1 METCPFVLSFTDCS
15 SQGTEYIPYVLLSMK
30 INLKLDAEI
39 QLIRYCLFS
48 ILESQQL
55 SALSRVSMVRML
67 CILSTMKFAFQK
79 GTNFKF
85 YRKAICKEV
94 AVTVFWPSAFGFYPS
109 LMTKTMIEKLI
120 RSRFL

>member
-1 METCPFVLSFTDCS
+1 MCS
-15 SQGTEYIPYVLLSMK
+15 RSLTVQHKEQNIYILLSME

-55 SALSRVSMVRML
+55 SALSRVSVVRML

-94 AVTVFWPSAFGFYPS
+94 AVTVFLPSAFAFCPS

-120 RSRFL
+120 CSRFQSKTINH

>member
-1 METCPFVLSFTDCS
+1 MCS
-15 SQGTEYIPYVLLSMK
+15 RSLTVQHKEQNIYVLLSME
-30 INLKLDAEI
+30 INLKLNAEI

-79 GTNFKF
+79 GTNFEF

-109 LMTKTMIEKLI
+109 LSVVMMPMPIFDSL
-120 RSRFL
+120 

>member
-1 METCPFVLSFTDCS
+1 ME
-15 SQGTEYIPYVLLSMK
+15 

-67 CILSTMKFAFQK
+67 CILSTIKFAFQK

-94 AVTVFWPSAFGFYPS
+94 SVTVFWLSAFGFYPS
-109 LMTKTMIEKLI
+109 LMTKTMTEKLI
-120 RSRFL
+120 CSRFQNKTINH